1 MSPNRDAAVSQV
13 KMIRCVALHDY
24 VAQEDNELS
33 FKKGDILNDVE
44 NEEDPDGWWT
54 GTLNGNRGLFP
65 HNFAKVLTEATG
77 DAAPG
82 GGGGG
87 SEVSKRK
94 GMVGAVAMPGGVG
107 FDPSAIQLKKTG
119 KI

>member
-1 MSPNRDAAVSQV
+1 MRSPPKSPNRDAAPQV
-13 KMIRCVALHDY
+13 KVIRCVALHDY
-24 VAQEDNELS
+24 AAQEDNELS

-65 HNFAKVLTEATG
+65 HNFAKVLVETGEGAAASGGEA
-77 DAAPG
+77 P
-82 GGGGG
+82 
-87 SEVSKRK
+87 KRK

-107 FDPSAIQLKKTG
+107 FDPSAVMLKKTG